1 MRTDPSILSFPP
13 RIKVRGKLQRES
25 RLIPVKTGSHA
36 RNMDSCLRKND
47 TAHNHIQTLP
57 NGAVLVDYGPMRM
70 FITVME
76 KGKPIISLAKEG
88 ADLAI
93 QILEDL
99 AEFLP
104 VIKMRSQELKIEE
117 AFPDVVRRMI
127 EATKKMGEPDLT
139 PLAAVA
145 GTTSDR
151 VADFIFGRG
160 GTKIIVDNGGDIA
173 IRLKEGEVA
182 RIGVKTDIQA
192 KDPDYLITVDSTT
205 GIGGVATSGLGGRS
219 FTKGIASAATVL
231 AENASL
237 ADAAAT
243 VVGNFTNVEDPNI
256 IRTLAEKVYP
266 DTDIAGEWVTIEV
279 GKLSSEK
286 IEEALTNGLTKA
298 NSICQKGLIK
308 GALIAVQG
316 KVVWTESINSL
327 IHSLSPRGL
336 RLRRAS
342 GSGRRGVG

>member
-1 MRTDPSILSFPP
+1 MRMQLAEKIYSHDP
-13 RIKVRGKLQRES
+13 
-25 RLIPVKTGSHA
+25 
-36 RNMDSCLRKND
+36 
-47 TAHNHIQTLP
+47 IQVLA
-57 NGAVLVDYGPMRM
+57 NGTVLVDYGPMRM

-88 ADLAI
+88 AHLAI

-151 VADFIFGRG
+151 VADFIFGKG
-160 GTKIIVDNGGDIA
+160 GTKIIIDNGGDIA
-173 IRLKEGEVA
+173 IRLREREVA
-182 RIGVKTDIQA
+182 RVGVKTKINA
-192 KDPDYLITVDSTT
+192 KQPTYLISIDSTM

-219 FTKGIASAATVL
+219 FTKGVASAVTVL
-231 AENASL
+231 AENGSM

-243 VVGNFTNVEDPNI
+243 VIGNFTNVEDPNI

-336 RLRRAS
+336 RL
-342 GSGRRGVG
+342 GEEKGRGEGQEV